1 MSVSTALF
9 SSLTG
14 LAVNEARLAMIGNNI
29 ANANTTAFKSG
40 RVTFQTA
47 FAQTLSIGSAGGGDV
62 AATNPMQI
70 GLGAA
75 VGATNI
81 DFSPGG
87 IGRTGRST
95 DLAIEGNGFFI
106 VRDVDGTTY
115 YTRDGAFTM
124 NANLDL
130 TTADGMVVQG
140 FGIDANYNV
149 VPGILT
155 DINIPL
161 GQMTTA
167 RPTTEAVF
175 AGNLNSGGDIA
186 SQGSVLT
193 TQALVDTNTGVLSET
208 SLLVDLASASDPGTP
223 LFAAG
228 DTLTLSPN
236 KGGRTLPASTL
247 QVTASTTVADLAEW
261 IENTVGIHTD
271 PGLTGSPGV
280 TINASDQIQITGN
293 VGTENSITPSDMFL
307 ISDGAVAKPFQLTT
321 QQEAV
326 GESARTSFAVY
337 DSLGNEI
344 VVDVTAVLESMGS
357 NGDIQWRFFV
367 DSVDD
372 SDDGIAIGTGTIS
385 FDQQGVYTGST
396 GTSMTIDRADTGAA
410 TPLLFDLDFSNMT
423 SLVSTESELALTT
436 QDGAPIGT
444 LNSFNVDEGGMV
456 MGQFTNGLSV
466 PIAQVALATFS
477 NPEGLLQQGDNL
489 YFVGPNSGLPV
500 VSAPGS
506 VGAGSIVG
514 GALEQSN
521 VDMAREF
528 IELIVTSTGFAAN
541 SRVISMANR
550 LLTELLSVAS

>member
-14 LAVNEARLAMIGNNI
+14 LGVNEARLAVIGNNI

-75 VGATNI
+75 VGATTV

-87 IGRTGRST
+87 ISRTGRST

-106 VRDVDGTTY
+106 VQDFDGTTY
-115 YTRDGAFTM
+115 YTRDGSFTM

-130 TTADGMVVQG
+130 TTADGCIVQG
-140 FGIDANYNV
+140 FGIDSNYNV

-155 DINIPL
+155 NINVPL
-161 GQMTTA
+161 GQMTLA

-175 AGNLNSGGDIA
+175 AGNLNAAGEIGTQGSLLA
-186 SQGSVLT
+186 SQV
-193 TQALVDTNTGVLSET
+193 LVDTNTGVVSDT
-208 SLLVDLASASDPGTP
+208 SFLVDLESFDDPGTA

-228 DTLTLSPN
+228 DTLTMAPN
-236 KGGRTLPASTL
+236 KGGRVLPSSS
-247 QVTASTTVADLAEW
+247 VNITATTTVADLAAW
-261 IENTVGIHTD
+261 IEGAVGIHTGGSV
-271 PGLTGSPGV
+271 PGSPGV
-280 TINASDQIQITGN
+280 IINGSDELQITGN
-293 VGTENSITPSDMFL
+293 IGTENRITASDLF
-307 ISDGAVAKPFQLTT
+307 IVSDGAVAQPLLLTT
-321 QQEAV
+321 EQDAI
-326 GESARTSFAVY
+326 GESVRTSFAVY
-337 DSLGNEI
+337 DSLGGEVI
-344 VVDVTAVLESMGS
+344 MDITATLESLGT

-367 DSVDD
+367 ESIDD
-372 SDDGIAIGTGTIS
+372 SDTSIVVGSGTVT
-385 FDQQGVYTGST
+385 FDERGVYVGST
-396 GTSMTIDRADTGAA
+396 GTSMNVDRDGTGAA
-410 TPLLFDLDFSNMT
+410 TPLLFDLDLASTT
-423 SLVSTESELALTT
+423 SLVSNDSELALTT
-436 QDGAPIGT
+436 QDGAPMGT
-444 LNSFNVDEGGMV
+444 LTSFNVDEGGMV
-456 MGQFTNGLSV
+456 TGQFSNGLSV

-489 YFVGPNSGLPV
+489 FFVGPNSGLPV
-500 VSAPGS
+500 VSAPGA
-506 VGAGSIVG
+506 VGSGSIVG
-514 GALEQSN
+514 AALEQSN

-541 SRVISMANR
+541 SRVISTSNR
-550 LLTELLSVAS
+550 LLTELLSIAG